1 MQELGIELER
11 NDFGEF
17 CGALSSSVFRKRFN
31 GNEMGDMRL
40 NRNTSIALMGC
51 RYLSAII
58 LAAAF
63 GIPLAA
69 QAGAGTRAV
78 QLPLSGRE
86 SGEVIVHQSAS
97 IPSGSSAN
105 IQIQLPGA
113 FTGSVQTTETAP
125 SDLDLTLDEAVRR
138 GLQTNLGIVSSTFAL
153 DASKAQRAEARS
165 SLLPSVAFNLSEDAA
180 KVDLA
185 AEGFSASAFG
195 AGGGFNFPT
204 TVGPFHYYDL
214 HGALQQSLLDVTAIR
229 NLRSREQ
236 SVEAEALQSR
246 QAREEVV
253 LAVTGVYL
261 QLMADIALGERQKA
275 EVAYAEAIYKQ
286 ARSQADAGNKAPIE
300 ATRSLVELQREQ
312 QRLRSQQGEIEK
324 RQIQLARLI
333 GLSIGTHINPK
344 EQFAVLS
351 TESSPVVQ
359 LVERAWSQR
368 LDLKSAEAQ
377 LQAAEEARKAAS
389 AQRLPSISISGT
401 YGLQGINPNQGA
413 GVFQASA
420 ALNIPIF
427 QGGRIEAETTE
438 ADTVV
443 KQRRA
448 ELADQ
453 RGAVE
458 SDVRTALIDLQ
469 VADDQVALAESNRRL
484 ATETLEQSQ
493 DRFAVG
499 VADSVEVV
507 NSQESLAAADHDYVN
522 SLFSQHIAKITLAH
536 AMGEAEKD
544 LPELLERKAQ

>member
-1 MQELGIELER
+1 MEGM
-11 NDFGEF
+11 
-17 CGALSSSVFRKRFN
+17 RFN
-31 GNEMGDMRL
+31 RRAL
-40 NRNTSIALMGC
+40 IALVGP
-51 RYLSAII
+51 RTLSAMI
-58 LAAAF
+58 LTFAF
-63 GIPLAA
+63 AMPLGA
-69 QAGAGTRAV
+69 QGGAGSATRPV
-78 QLPLSGRE
+78 QLPLSGGQ
-86 SGEVIVHQSAS
+86 SGEVTVHQSTP

-113 FTGSVQTTETAP
+113 FAGSVQSQEKALDT
-125 SDLDLTLDEAVRR
+125 LDLTLDEAVRR
-138 GLQTNLGIVSSTFAL
+138 GLQTNLGIISSTFAL
-153 DASKAQRAEARS
+153 EATKAQHAEARS
-165 SLLPSVAFNLSEDAA
+165 SLLPNINLNLSENAA

-195 AGGGFNFPT
+195 AGAAFNFPT

-214 HGALQQSLLDVTAIR
+214 HGALQQSLLDITAIR
-229 NLRSREQ
+229 NLRSRER
-236 SVEAEALQSR
+236 SVEAETFQSR

-253 LAVTGVYL
+253 LSVTGVYL

-275 EVAYAEAIYKQ
+275 EVGYAEAIYKQ
-286 ARSQADAGNKAPIE
+286 AQSQADAGNKAPIE

-333 GLSIGTHINPK
+333 GLNPGTHISPK
-344 EQFAVLS
+344 GQFTALS
-351 TESSPVVQ
+351 VESSPVIELVQ
-359 LVERAWSQR
+359 RAWSQR

-377 LQAAEEARKAAS
+377 LRSAEEARKAAS
-389 AQRLPSISISGT
+389 AQRLPSISVNGN
-401 YGLQGINPNQGA
+401 YGLQGVNPNQGA
-413 GVFQASA
+413 SIFQASA
-420 ALNIPIF
+420 SLNIPIF
-427 QGGRIEAETTE
+427 QGGRIEAETAQ

-448 ELADQ
+448 ELSDQ

-469 VADDQVALAESNRRL
+469 VASDQVVLAESNRQL
-484 ATETLEQSQ
+484 ATQTLQQSQ

-507 NSQESLAAADHDYVN
+507 NSQEALAAADHDYVN
-522 SLFSQHIAKITLAH
+522 GLFSQHIAKITLAH

-544 LPELLERKAQ
+544 LPELLERKVQ

>member
-1 MQELGIELER
+1 MESMKSNPIAST
-11 NDFGEF
+11 
-17 CGALSSSVFRKRFN
+17 ALVS
-31 GNEMGDMRL
+31 L
-40 NRNTSIALMGC
+40 
-51 RYLSAII
+51 RYLSATI
-58 LAAAF
+58 LTVAF
-63 GIPLAA
+63 ATHLAA
-69 QAGAGTRAV
+69 QGASGEATRAV

-86 SGEVIVHQSAS
+86 SGEVNVHQSAP

-113 FTGSVQTTETAP
+113 FAGSVQTTETGPAT
-125 SDLDLTLDEAVRR
+125 LDLTLDEAVRR
-138 GLQTNLGIVSSTFAL
+138 GLQTNLGIISSSFAL
-153 DASKAQRAEARS
+153 DASKSQRAEARS
-165 SLLPSVAFNLSEDAA
+165 SLLPNLAFNVSENAA

-195 AGGGFNFPT
+195 ASGGFNFPT

-229 NLRSREQ
+229 NLRSRDQ
-236 SVEAEALQSR
+236 SVQAEALQSR

-253 LAVTGVYL
+253 LAVAGVYL

-275 EVAYAEAIYKQ
+275 EVAYAEATYKQ
-286 ARSQADAGNKAPIE
+286 ARTQADAGNKAPIE

-333 GLSIGTHINPK
+333 GLSIGTQINPK
-344 EQFAVLS
+344 EQFVVLS
-351 TESSPVVQ
+351 SESSSATQ
-359 LVERAWSQR
+359 LVERAWTQR
-368 LDLKSAEAQ
+368 LDLKGAEAQ
-377 LQAAEEARKAAS
+377 LRAAEEARKAAA
-389 AQRLPSISISGT
+389 AQRLPSISVNGT
-401 YGLQGINPNQGA
+401 YGLQGTNPNQGA

-420 ALNIPIF
+420 ALSIPIF
-427 QGGRIEAETTE
+427 QGGRIEAETAE

-469 VADDQVALAESNRRL
+469 VADDQVALAKSNRQL

-522 SLFSQHIAKITLAH
+522 SLFSQYIAKITLAH

>member
-1 MQELGIELER
+1 M
-11 NDFGEF
+11 
-17 CGALSSSVFRKRFN
+17 
-31 GNEMGDMRL
+31 
-40 NRNTSIALMGC
+40 
-51 RYLSAII
+51 I
-58 LAAAF
+58 LAVAF
-63 GIPLAA
+63 AIPLGA
-69 QAGAGTRAV
+69 QGGAGSATRAV

-86 SGEVIVHQSAS
+86 SGEVTVHQSAP

-113 FTGSVQTTETAP
+113 FAGSILTTESA
-125 SDLDLTLDEAVRR
+125 SDTLDLTLDEAVRR
-138 GLQTNLGIVSSTFAL
+138 GLKANLGIISSTFAL
-153 DASKAQRAEARS
+153 ESSKAQHAEARS
-165 SLLPSVAFNLSEDAA
+165 SLLPNINFNVSENAA

-195 AGGGFNFPT
+195 AGGAFNFPT

-236 SVEAEALQSR
+236 SVEAETLQSR

-275 EVAYAEAIYKQ
+275 EVAYAEATYKQ
-286 ARSQADAGNKAPIE
+286 ARSQADAGNKAPID
-300 ATRSLVELQREQ
+300 ASRSLVELQTEQ

-333 GLSIGTHINPK
+333 GLRPGTHMSPK
-344 EQFAVLS
+344 EQFAAIS
-351 TESSPVVQ
+351 AESPSAMQ

-368 LDLKSAEAQ
+368 LDLKGAEAQ
-377 LQAAEEARKAAS
+377 LRSAEEARKAAS
-389 AQRLPSISISGT
+389 AQRLPSISVNGT
-401 YGLQGINPNQGA
+401 YGLQGVNPNQGA

-420 ALNIPIF
+420 SLSIPIF
-427 QGGRIEAETTE
+427 QGGRIEAETAQ
-438 ADTVV
+438 ADTVL

-458 SDVRTALIDLQ
+458 SEVRTALIDLQ
-469 VADDQVALAESNRRL
+469 VANDQVALAESNRQL
-484 ATETLEQSQ
+484 ATETLQQSQ

-544 LPELLERKAQ
+544 LPELLERKVQ

>member
-1 MQELGIELER
+1 M
-11 NDFGEF
+11 
-17 CGALSSSVFRKRFN
+17 RF
-31 GNEMGDMRL
+31 DSID
-40 NRNTSIALMGC
+40 SIALVSP
-51 RYLSAII
+51 RYLTAMI
-58 LAAAF
+58 LAVAF
-63 GIPLAA
+63 AIPLGA
-69 QAGAGTRAV
+69 QGGAGSATRAV

-86 SGEVIVHQSAS
+86 SGEVTVHQSAP

-113 FTGSVQTTETAP
+113 FAGSILTTESA
-125 SDLDLTLDEAVRR
+125 SDTLDLTLDEAVRR
-138 GLQTNLGIVSSTFAL
+138 GLKANLGIISSTFAL
-153 DASKAQRAEARS
+153 ESSKAQHAEARS
-165 SLLPSVAFNLSEDAA
+165 SLLPNINFNVSENAA

-195 AGGGFNFPT
+195 AGGAFNFPT

-236 SVEAEALQSR
+236 SVEAETLQSR

-275 EVAYAEAIYKQ
+275 EVAYAEATYKQ
-286 ARSQADAGNKAPIE
+286 ARSQADAGNKAPID
-300 ATRSLVELQREQ
+300 ASRSLVELQTEQ

-333 GLSIGTHINPK
+333 GLRPGTHMSPK
-344 EQFAVLS
+344 EQFAAIS
-351 TESSPVVQ
+351 AESPSAMQ

-368 LDLKSAEAQ
+368 LDLKGAEAQ
-377 LQAAEEARKAAS
+377 LRSAEEARKAAS
-389 AQRLPSISISGT
+389 AQRLPSISVNGT
-401 YGLQGINPNQGA
+401 YGLQGVNPNQGA

-420 ALNIPIF
+420 SLSIPIF
-427 QGGRIEAETTE
+427 QGGRIEAETAQ
-438 ADTVV
+438 ADTVL

-458 SDVRTALIDLQ
+458 SEVRTALIDLQ
-469 VADDQVALAESNRRL
+469 VANDQVALAESNRQL
-484 ATETLEQSQ
+484 ATETLQQSQ

-544 LPELLERKAQ
+544 LPELLERKVQ

>member
-1 MQELGIELER
+1 ME
-11 NDFGEF
+11 DM
-17 CGALSSSVFRKRFN
+17 KFN
-31 GNEMGDMRL
+31 
-40 NRNTSIALMGC
+40 SIASIAIVKP
-51 RYLSAII
+51 RYLTAMIVT
-58 LAAAF
+58 AAF
-63 GIPLAA
+63 AIPLGA
-69 QAGAGTRAV
+69 QGGAGSATRAV

-86 SGEVIVHQSAS
+86 SGEVIVHQSAP
-97 IPSGSSAN
+97 IPSGSSAI

-113 FTGSVQTTETAP
+113 FAGSIPTSEAVPATW
-125 SDLDLTLDEAVRR
+125 DLTLDEAVRR
-138 GLQTNLGIVSSTFAL
+138 GLQTNLGIISSNFAL
-153 DASKAQRAEARS
+153 DASRAQHAEARS
-165 SLLPSVAFNLSEDAA
+165 SLLPNVTFNVSENAA

-195 AGGGFNFPT
+195 AGGAFNFPT

-214 HGALQQSLLDVTAIR
+214 HGAIQQSLLDVTAIR

-236 SVEAEALQSR
+236 SVEAETLQSR

-253 LAVTGVYL
+253 LAVSGVYL

-286 ARSQADAGNKAPIE
+286 ARSQVEAGNKAPIE

-312 QRLRSQQGEIEK
+312 QRLRSQLGEIEK

-333 GLSIGTHINPK
+333 GLGLGTRITPR
-344 EQFAVLS
+344 EQLAALS
-351 TESSPVVQ
+351 AEASSAMQ

-368 LDLKSAEAQ
+368 LDLKGAEAQ
-377 LQAAEEARKAAS
+377 LRSAEEARKAAS
-389 AQRLPSISISGT
+389 AQRLPSISINGT
-401 YGLQGINPNQGA
+401 YGLQGVNPNHGA

-420 ALNIPIF
+420 SLSIPIF
-427 QGGRIEAETTE
+427 QGGRIEAETAQ

-458 SDVRTALIDLQ
+458 SEVRTALIDLQ
-469 VADDQVALAESNRRL
+469 VANDQVALAESNRQL
-484 ATETLEQSQ
+484 ATETLQQSQ

-507 NSQESLAAADHDYVN
+507 NSQESLAAADHDCI
-522 SLFSQHIAKITLAH
+522 SSMFSQYIARITLAH
-536 AMGEAEKD
+536 AMGEAEND
-544 LPELLERKAQ
+544 LPQLLERKAQ